1 MHEVRSIAELLTQI
15 RRGEI
20 LLPEFQRG
28 YVWNSDQVRGLFQ
41 SLYHKHPTGHLLV
54 WKTYKPSPVR
64 GAATTTDG
72 HSLLLLDGQQRLT
85 SLYVLFEGK
94 APPFYEGESLFA
106 NLHFNL
112 QTEEFRFWQK
122 TVMEKNP
129 AWIGVHDFLRQGLD
143 SLLEKLDS
151 LPDEEREMFQKNLS
165 RLSRLNRIRE
175 YTYTVDQL
183 SGDEY
188 TVDQVVD
195 IFNRVNKA
203 GTPLTK
209 ADLALAHI
217 CSIWPEAREELRR
230 FSRTVGQ
237 HGFGVDMN
245 FLVRCIAGVAAGSVL
260 LEGAFFRVEAEKLQ
274 SAWKAVRG
282 AFEHLVNVLRHE
294 AFTDSLNDVPTLYVL
309 VPMTVYLARCDG
321 VFPTDSIKR
330 RFIRWM
336 YLAGIWSRYSG
347 ATDTKLQQDVSLVG
361 GRDLDPTHELE
372 AAILR
377 ERGRLT
383 IEASD
388 LTGASIQTAYATFSY
403 VLARAR
409 EARDWF
415 SGIRLYD
422 KAVGKSNGLES
433 HHIFPKAV
441 LTNAGY
447 DTSDDRKVINELAN
461 RAYLTQKANRKIHSK
476 PPSEY
481 FPDIEAEVV
490 PVRPGEFGVELLLR
504 EEAAAPHAEAAGD
517 EGEHVASDGDERSVR
532 LRVVDRSNVHT
543 HVNIR
548 DEEPPREFLEICP
561 GLEIVEA
568 ADDDVDHLESLKRLG
583 LGEAP
588 ADRSASRAHRDPPHH
603 PVHDGRLS
611 SPEPDVEAPEPE
623 ESVAI
628 GRRDPIG
635 INECD
640 LAHAEMRKL
649 MNDMTPASAQA
660 HDPHPR
666 VRESA
671 LAVVANDEK
680 LPGEAPRVRHRGPR
694 LRRPPVDDGGPEP
707 PHVHFGPRNL
717 ALRYGDEP
725 GRVRFREHDR
735 PVRAG
740 RDARPEH
747 WNEAIGAPLVVSG

>member
-28 YVWNSDQVRGLFQ
+28 YVWNSDQVRGLLQ
-41 SLYHKHPTGHLLV
+41 SLYRKHPTGHLLV

-64 GAATTTDG
+64 GAAATTDG

-106 NLHFNL
+106 NLYFNV

-143 SLLEKLDS
+143 ALLEKLDS
-151 LPDEEREMFQKNLS
+151 LPGDERDMFQKNLA

-230 FSRTVGQ
+230 FSRTMGE

-245 FLVRCIAGVAAGSVL
+245 FLVRCVAGVAAGSVL

-309 VPMTVYLARCDG
+309 VPMTVYLACRDG
-321 VFPTDSIKR
+321 VFPSDSIKR

-441 LTNAGY
+441 LTNTGY
-447 DTSDDRKVINELAN
+447 DSSDDRKVINELAN

-476 PPSEY
+476 SPNEY
-481 FPDIEAEVV
+481 FPDIEANQPGALRAQCV
-490 PVRPGEFGVELLLR
+490 PMDRSLWAPERYLDFLAARRHLLAQAMNEFIASWIPGEPAAEVD
-504 EEAAAPHAEAAGD
+504 EAAVRTRISAGESETLEFKSSLRWD
-517 EGEHVASDGDERSVR
+517 RKEGRVNKDVERVVIKTLAGFLNARRGGTLLIGVADSRELTGLEDDYASLPRKDRDGFELHLRQLVARDLGESVSTFLTLTFHQLDGHDVCQATIEPSDHPVYVPEGQSSAFY
-532 LRVVDRSNVHT
+532 LRVGNATR
-543 HVNIR
+543 
-548 DEEPPREFLEICP
+548 PL
-561 GLEIVEA
+561 
-568 ADDDVDHLESLKRLG
+568 
-583 LGEAP
+583 
-588 ADRSASRAHRDPPHH
+588 
-603 PVHDGRLS
+603 PV
-611 SPEPDVEAPEPE
+611 
-623 ESVAI
+623 
-628 GRRDPIG
+628 
-635 INECD
+635 
-640 LAHAEMRKL
+640 
-649 MNDMTPASAQA
+649 
-660 HDPHPR
+660 
-666 VRESA
+666 
-671 LAVVANDEK
+671 
-680 LPGEAPRVRHRGPR
+680 
-694 LRRPPVDDGGPEP
+694 
-707 PHVHFGPRNL
+707 
-717 ALRYGDEP
+717 
-725 GRVRFREHDR
+725 
-735 PVRAG
+735 
-740 RDARPEH
+740 
-747 WNEAIGAPLVVSG
+747 NEAVRYVQGRWGGAA